1 MQEDKNKT
9 AHPRETTLA
18 ALAERGTRLPS
29 SNRMLRSF
37 CSRGD
42 FVTNS
47 AIVGERPATGSTT
60 ERTHGHTYL
69 DGVRVQRAGVVS
81 PNVVLVASSAEDAP
95 TNQANPEVV
104 GCLALLRI
112 CGHAPGER
120 KNRHKSGVRE
130 AYTSQ
135 LPTQVRTSCGKIRTL
150 VASNTARLLRA
161 RLLQRRQSGGLE
173 RLGSSWTANL
183 RTPVLRQ

>member
-1 MQEDKNKT
+1 M
-9 AHPRETTLA
+9 
-18 ALAERGTRLPS
+18 
-29 SNRMLRSF
+29 
-37 CSRGD
+37 
-42 FVTNS
+42 TNS

-81 PNVVLVASSAEDAP
+81 PDVVLVASSAEDAP

-104 GCLALLRI
+104 GCPALLRI

-135 LPTQVRTSCGKIRTL
+135 LPNPGPNELRKNSNACRFKHSETTKSATAATPPIGWLGTS
-150 VASNTARLLRA
+150 RLL
-161 RLLQRRQSGGLE
+161 LDRQS
-173 RLGSSWTANL
+173 
-183 RTPVLRQ
+183 